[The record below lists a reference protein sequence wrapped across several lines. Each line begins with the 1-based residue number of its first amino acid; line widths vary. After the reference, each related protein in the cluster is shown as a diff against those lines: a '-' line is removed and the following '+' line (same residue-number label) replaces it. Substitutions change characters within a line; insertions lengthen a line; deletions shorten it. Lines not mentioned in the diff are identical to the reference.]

1 MKAIHIGGLI
11 GDFDEVPP
19 NAASTLESMR
29 AQGYSLS
36 TAVADLIDNSIA
48 AGSNQI
54 RVVSSFNGNH
64 PWLAIS
70 DDGRGMSEAE
80 LKDAMRIG
88 SRNPLDLRAP
98 SDLGRFGLGLKTA
111 AFSQA
116 RRLTVWSR
124 KESEEPAIRRWD
136 LDHLATVNG
145 WQLLR
150 SAHAESTAVIDE
162 LTGGVQGSG
171 TVVLLERMDRFGSEV
186 DSMESCL
193 RQHFHLLR
201 QHLAMV
207 FHRYLSGEGVRK
219 ISLSQQGTSIEPW
232 DPFCRDSKATKVM
245 PSDSRNLGTVSVFV
259 KGYVLPHRDRF
270 GVLGEHE
277 LAGGPGG
284 WNAQQGF
291 YLYRAGRLIVAGD
304 WLGLGSP
311 GRGWTKEEHY
321 KLARLSI
328 DIPNSVD
335 ANWQIDIKKS
345 RGVAP
350 PELVEWLTGK
360 AREAREIAK
369 QVYAH
374 RGRTLTLGPVGEA
387 QEMVWLARTNG
398 SGRMSCRVNRA
409 HSLVRALRDQV
420 PVESKKALETLL
432 KLVEAHVPVQQIWI
446 AAAENQDG
454 FSRPFDEEPEA
465 QLREILDECAAAL
478 VRRGQ
483 TWNEACAALGRT
495 LGFDTPTALA
505 LIANMK
511 EREAP

>member
-1 MKAIHIGGLI
+1 MTKPILDGNSIN
-11 GDFDEVPP
+11 DFDEVPP
-19 NAASTLESMR
+19 NAASMLESMR

-48 AGSNQI
+48 ADSSQI
-54 RVVSSFNGNH
+54 RIVSSFNGDH
-64 PWLAIS
+64 PWLAIC
-70 DDGRGMSEAE
+70 DDGRGMSEEE
-80 LKDAMRIG
+80 LRDAMRIG
-88 SRNPLDLRAP
+88 SRNPLELREP
-98 SDLGRFGLGLKTA
+98 KDLGRFGLGLKTA

-124 KESEEPAIRRWD
+124 KDGRQPAIRRWD
-136 LDHLATVNG
+136 LDHLAKVSG

-150 SAHAESTAVIDE
+150 APHAESASVIAG
-162 LTGGVQGSG
+162 LTSDVQGNG
-171 TVVLLERMDRFGSEV
+171 TVVLLERMDRFGNGIEAI
-186 DSMESCL
+186 ESCL
-193 RQHFHLLR
+193 RHEFHLLR

-219 ISLSQQGTSIEPW
+219 ISISQQGTSIEPW
-232 DPFCRDSKATKVM
+232 DPFCRNSNATKTM
-245 PSDSRNLGTVSVFV
+245 PSDIRTMGSVSVVV

-270 GVLGEHE
+270 GTPAAHE
-277 LAGGPGG
+277 LAGGTNG

-374 RGRTLTLGPVGEA
+374 RGRVLPQNRGGEP
-387 QEMVWLARTNG
+387 QETVWLSRTNVN
-398 SGRMSCRVNRA
+398 GRMGCRVNRD
-409 HSLVRALRDQV
+409 HSLVRALGNRCPDD
-420 PVESKKALETLL
+420 SKKALEALL

-454 FSRPFDEEPEA
+454 FTRPFDEEPVAEL
-465 QLREILDECAAAL
+465 QEVLRECADALARRGKTWNQVRAAL
-478 VRRGQ
+478 CSVP
-483 TWNEACAALGRT
+483 
-495 LGFDTPTALA
+495 GFDSPTALA
-505 LIANMK
+505 LIANMQ
-511 EREAP
+511 ER

>member
-1 MKAIHIGGLI
+1 MMKAIIDI
-11 GDFDEVPP
+11 DSSNDFDEVPP
-19 NAASTLESMR
+19 NAASMLESMR

-48 AGSNQI
+48 ADASQI
-54 RVVSSFNGNH
+54 RLVSSFNGGG
-64 PWLAIS
+64 PWFAIC
-70 DDGRGMSEAE
+70 DDGRGMSEGE
-80 LKDAMRIG
+80 LRDAMRIG
-88 SRNPLDLRAP
+88 SRNPLELRAP
-98 SDLGRFGLGLKTA
+98 GDLGRFGLGLKTA

-124 KESEEPAIRRWD
+124 KDGCEPSIRRWD
-136 LDHLATVNG
+136 LDHLATVSG

-150 SAHAESTAVIDE
+150 APHAESTSVING
-162 LTGGVQGSG
+162 LTCDVLGSG
-171 TVVLLERMDRFGSEV
+171 TVVLLERMDRFGSEITA
-186 DSMESCL
+186 MESCL
-193 RQHFHLLR
+193 RHEFNLLR

-219 ISLSQQGTSIEPW
+219 ISISQQDTSIEPW
-232 DPFCRDSKATKVM
+232 DPFCRNSNATKAM
-245 PSDSRNLGTVSVFV
+245 PLDIRTLGPVSVVV

-270 GVLGEHE
+270 GAPEEHE
-277 LAGGPGG
+277 LAGGTNG

-374 RGRTLTLGPVGEA
+374 RGRTLSPNRGGEP
-387 QEMVWLARTNG
+387 QETVWLSRTNVN
-398 SGRMSCRVNRA
+398 GRMSCRVNRD
-409 HSLVRALRDQV
+409 HSLVRALGDRCSVD
-420 PVESKKALETLL
+420 SKKALETLL
-432 KLVEAHVPVQQIWI
+432 MLVEAHVPVQQIWI

-454 FSRPFDEEPEA
+454 FTRPFDEEPAA
-465 QLREILDECAAAL
+465 QLREILRECADAL

-483 TWNEACAALGRT
+483 TWNQACAALGT
-495 LGFDTPTALA
+495 APGFDSPTALA

-511 EREAP
+511 ER